1 MRDRSLLYIKN
12 VDTLFFEGKYL
23 PPYSQISSLDNL
35 VPNITML
42 YYLVAQKSS
51 LNISTKAHEQ
61 PSSHPLHSTSV
72 PFATFLVHSTPALAL
87 STSVLR
93 HATYTFSHLLASPL
107 LFSLS
112 LPSLTLTLSTLL
124 SFPLTLSPLL
134 LPLFSAPLGPL
145 SVFFWGG
152 LSLVGRVVIGARSCV
167 LGFRWRVAP
176 RHRHRRGL
184 SRVLL

>member
-1 MRDRSLLYIKN
+1 MFCNTARELSQCYINCTVRKAFKESMRDRSLLYIKN

-93 HATYTFSHLLASPL
+93 HATYAFSHLH
-107 LFSLS
+107 FSLS
-112 LPSLTLTLSTLL
+112 LPYLTLA
-124 SFPLTLSPLL
+124 L
-134 LPLFSAPLGPL
+134 LPLFSTPLVPSLSLYPHSPSCPFSGPLHWAPLC
-145 SVFFWGG
+145 FFGVG
-152 LSLVGRVVIGARSCV
+152 ASL
-167 LGFRWRVAP
+167 
-176 RHRHRRGL
+176 
-184 SRVLL
+184 

>member
-35 VPNITML
+35 VSNITML
-42 YYLVAQKSS
+42 YYLATQKSS

-72 PFATFLVHSTPALAL
+72 PFATLLVHSTPALAL

-93 HATYTFSHLLASPL
+93 HATYAFSHLLSSS
-107 LFSLS
+107 LF
-112 LPSLTLTLSTLL
+112 
-124 SFPLTLSPLL
+124 LSPLSHSLSRHSSRSL
-134 LPLFSAPLGPL
+134 LHYRLFSRPFSLLLSAPSL
-145 SVFFWGG
+145 FFFGGG